1 MKLLSFSAILVIV
14 FFLLVACRNSQEP
27 RPAENNSEMAQGGKF
42 KDGKH
47 PVYNENGKL
56 KYMVEYKDGK
66 ANGQVKQFYEDGKL
80 YMEATFTE
88 GRRNGKCTYFYKNG
102 KAHSVSIYV
111 NGTREGDEIKY
122 WESGELLSVCPF
134 KNDKVQTGLKEYRKD
149 GTLIGNNISILINTV
164 ESKASDGKRFLKVSL
179 SNPETDASYYVSDLS
194 EKAPRV
200 KLAKSGYAAL
210 YEIKAPKGATLKKQ
224 LVFDAEYKTSL
235 GNTMRLQKSFNLI
248 AN

>member
-14 FFLLVACRNSQEP
+14 FFLFMACSNSQEP
-27 RPAENNSEMAQGGKF
+27 RPAENNPEMAQGGKF

-149 GTLIGNNISILINTV
+149 GTLIGNNISILISETA
-164 ESKASDGKRFLKVSL
+164 SASDGKHYLKISL
-179 SNPETDASYYVSDLS
+179 SNPKIVAGYYVSVLS
-194 EKAPRV
+194 ENEPRV

-210 YEIKAPKGATLKKQ
+210 YEVKASDGTSMKGQ
-224 LVFDAEYKTSL
+224 LVFDAEFKTLL
-235 GNTMRLQKSFNLI
+235 GNTRRLQKI
-248 AN
+248 Y